1 MDRIDLYADVEE
13 VEHAKLL
20 GPSEENGDATI
31 IRSVARARERQAKRY
46 DSRTKLNADMTNNDI
61 KTISHITTEAQ
72 QILNQAAKALDLSAR
87 SYMRIIKVARTIADL
102 DDSDNVTAEHTAEA
116 LQYRGQNLQSIV

>member
-20 GPSEENGDATI
+20 DSAEQSGDDA
-31 IRSVARARERQAKRY
+31 IRNSVMRARERQAKRY
-46 DSRTKLNADMTNNDI
+46 GSHVKLNADMTNNDI
-61 KTISHITTEAQ
+61 KTKSQITTEAQ

-102 DDSDNVTAEHTAEA
+102 EDSDDLTAQHTAEA
-116 LQYRGQNLQSIV
+116 LQYRGQTLQSIM